1 MDTLMKHNT
10 DPRFVGL
17 QRLKERQGEQLAL
30 FEEWASKNQW
40 NNIHNNHYDWWM
52 FPIDEP
58 SSYGYAYTV
67 FEGDVQK
74 LKKDDKYIVKYLR
87 GADLLALAWGWN
99 LEKREYI
106 PNPMPDQRWQNWPI
120 RLYKASK
127 SLKLFSFE
135 NQFESFRAYARDLM
149 QKGKDMTY
157 NDRDLSLLFK

>member
-1 MDTLMKHNT
+1 MNSALIRNT

-17 QRLKERQGEQLAL
+17 QILKEKQSAQLAL

-40 NNIHNNHYDWWM
+40 SNIHNNHYDWWM

-67 FEGDVQK
+67 YEGDIQD
-74 LKKDDKYIVKYLR
+74 LKGDVKYIAKYLR

-99 LEKREYI
+99 LGKAEYI

-127 SLKLFSFE
+127 SLKIFGFDQ
-135 NQFESFRAYARDLM
+135 QFQSFRTYARDLM
-149 QKGKDMTY
+149 QKGKEMEYDG
-157 NDRDLSLLFK
+157 RDLSFLFK